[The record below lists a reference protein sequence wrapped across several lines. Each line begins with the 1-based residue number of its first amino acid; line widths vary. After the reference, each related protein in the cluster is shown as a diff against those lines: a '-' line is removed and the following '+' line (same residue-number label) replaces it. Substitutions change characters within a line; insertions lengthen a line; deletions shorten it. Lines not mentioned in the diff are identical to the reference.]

1 MRSQVDYN
9 FSKNKNEIGSK
20 CVTNNHRDKIMKVH
34 YWRRFCLKSVKS
46 VILGLLL
53 VMMGTVLVGCS
64 SGEITTTTDESA
76 SSQVERSTSE
86 SEEDEASS
94 SSADDKVTSSSE
106 DEAETSSSAT
116 SDSSENQVTDKSSS
130 TKPSTSVTTASSS
143 SVTPAPHR
151 APSHPQG
158 NSSQARPHVIPDS
171 KVSTVGDPRIWGN
184 PRTKL
189 YYTPAQNYRG
199 FRPRHAVPFDNE
211 AAAKAAGYTQ
221 SPRRP
226 R

>member
-1 MRSQVDYN
+1 M
-9 FSKNKNEIGSK
+9 
-20 CVTNNHRDKIMKVH
+20 
-34 YWRRFCLKSVKS
+34 KSVKS
-46 VILGLLL
+46 VSLGLLL

-86 SEEDEASS
+86 SEEDEANS

-106 DEAETSSSAT
+106 DEAETSSSADEKATSASEDETETSSSAT